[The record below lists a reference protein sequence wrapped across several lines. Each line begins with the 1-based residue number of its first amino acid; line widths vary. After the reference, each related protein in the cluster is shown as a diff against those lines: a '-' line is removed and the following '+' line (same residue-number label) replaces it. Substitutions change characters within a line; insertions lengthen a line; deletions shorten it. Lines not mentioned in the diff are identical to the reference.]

1 MKENQHTLSRRT
13 FLKGSAAAVGL
24 GAFSTLHFKTVFAD
38 DFPSRDINVLVA
50 TGEGGAADRV
60 LRSFTS
66 VWKKYLNIDFRPEFY
81 PGAAGQVGY
90 EIYLGRRD
98 PDCYNLLYGN
108 MGPETIMYVLQKP
121 KYKFPD
127 DYVYFCQTDL
137 DPTVVFVR
145 AGSPFKTIQDLVAE
159 GKKRTVTLSTSRLP
173 HPASIAIL
181 SLGEATGAK
190 FNLIPYGGGN
200 PTMMACITGEV
211 DASTLPMANTVAMGG
226 QVRTLG
232 VFSKKNPLPD
242 VSNNAPTVNDV
253 FGTKI
258 PELPSARAFAI
269 HTKAIEKYP
278 DRFKKLNETM
288 RKVFDDPEF
297 KTVYEKTGRP
307 WQFVDY
313 ADQAG
318 CMQYAQYMY
327 DLAERY
333 KPLLTAKK
341 KKK

>member
-1 MKENQHTLSRRT
+1 MGRKCGVAETLVGNPPHRTAVRCRAKACGSTGIPKGAIKKTLRALGLNAFTLWFNTFLLYTRRSSKIIRYFIIFINPFFRRKIMKENQHTLSRRT

-66 VWKKYLNIDFRPEFY
+66 VWKKYLNTGFRPEFY

-145 AGSPFKTIQDLVAE
+145 AGSPV
-159 GKKRTVTLSTSRLP
+159 
-173 HPASIAIL
+173 
-181 SLGEATGAK
+181 
-190 FNLIPYGGGN
+190 
-200 PTMMACITGEV
+200 
-211 DASTLPMANTVAMGG
+211 
-226 QVRTLG
+226 
-232 VFSKKNPLPD
+232 
-242 VSNNAPTVNDV
+242 
-253 FGTKI
+253 
-258 PELPSARAFAI
+258 
-269 HTKAIEKYP
+269 
-278 DRFKKLNETM
+278 
-288 RKVFDDPEF
+288 
-297 KTVYEKTGRP
+297 
-307 WQFVDY
+307 
-313 ADQAG
+313 
-318 CMQYAQYMY
+318 
-327 DLAERY
+327 
-333 KPLLTAKK
+333 
-341 KKK
+341 